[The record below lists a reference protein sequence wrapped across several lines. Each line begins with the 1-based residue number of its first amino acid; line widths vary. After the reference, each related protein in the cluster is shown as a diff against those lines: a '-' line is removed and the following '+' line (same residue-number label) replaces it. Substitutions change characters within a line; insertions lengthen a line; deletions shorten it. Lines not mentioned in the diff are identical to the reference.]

1 MTFDLTPRLQR
12 FIALGAVGVIVLLVV
27 WLFVWPFWTAAALH
41 AEQVAMLK
49 RQVLTMRGLAD
60 AAPRFEQ
67 LSKRLA
73 ANPEIAQLTYAAPQ
87 PALAVAQLQGQLSQI
102 FAAAS
107 AVVTTSQPLP
117 EERIGS
123 LTKITVQSTVEAEI
137 EAVVAALHAIDAA
150 RPLLNVEKL
159 VLRDPDGEWAVNPQ
173 AAQPNKLQVDITV
186 SAYMRVP

>member
-1 MTFDLTPRLQR
+1 MKFDLTPRVQR
-12 FIALGAVGVIVLLVV
+12 IAALGAAGIVVLLFV
-27 WLFVWPFWTAAALH
+27 WLFVWPFWMAAALH

-67 LSKRLA
+67 LSKKLA

-87 PALAVAQLQGQLSQI
+87 PTLAVAQLQGQLSQI

-107 AVVTTSQPLP
+107 AAVTTSQALP
-117 EERIGS
+117 EARVGS
-123 LTKITVQSTVEAEI
+123 LTKIAVQSTVEGEI
-137 EAVVAALHAIDAA
+137 KAVVAALHAIDTA
-150 RPLLNVEKL
+150 RPLLTVEKL
-159 VLRDPDGEWAVNPQ
+159 VLRDPDGEWGVSPQ
-173 AAQPNKLQVDITV
+173 ANAPNRLQVDVTI